1 MKNFLCRLGFGIPE
15 EGICDLPPVTEEEE
29 EEEIVFEPDYELE
42 IRVATLETRVGVLE
56 SGLSSVEEIQIKV
69 RAANDN

>member
-29 EEEIVFEPDYELE
+29 EVVFEPDYELE

-56 SGLSSVEEIQIKV
+56 SGLSSIEEIQIKV